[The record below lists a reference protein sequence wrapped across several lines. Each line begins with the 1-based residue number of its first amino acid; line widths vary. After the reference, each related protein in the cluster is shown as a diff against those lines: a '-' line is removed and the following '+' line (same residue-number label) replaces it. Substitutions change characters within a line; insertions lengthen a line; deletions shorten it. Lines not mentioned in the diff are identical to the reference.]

1 MDYLRYN
8 SALTVAQHHNL
19 IDRRLAPY
27 NPSYTALE
35 IIPKSK
41 PSNIP
46 ILTMREQAKVSGF
59 PPLDPLRIKKS
70 DLIAYA
76 PKFIERVFGCDSFP
90 PESFSTK
97 IQLSAF
103 ITNIMNRTRLKTCT
117 LTTAFLYLNRLKQ
130 HHPRCKG
137 SAGSGYRLFLAAIIL
152 AAKYMYDDTFDNTA
166 WATVSS
172 GLFPLEEV
180 NHMEREML
188 SFLDFQLFIKDSEWV
203 NFSENLLLDMT
214 SSYKEQPQQSYLT
227 PMSSSDELHHASAN
241 QDSNIWPENQSN
253 SHTNTTKYMGN
264 SWITAEGYQRP

>member
-8 SALTVAQHHNL
+8 SALSVAQHHNL
-19 IDRRLAPY
+19 IDRRLNPY
-27 NPSYTALE
+27 NPAYTAPE

-41 PSNIP
+41 ASNIR
-46 ILTMREQAKVSGF
+46 IGSVRELAKASIPHSAF
-59 PPLDPLRIKKS
+59 PPIDPLRIRKS

-76 PKFIERVFGCDSFP
+76 PKFITRVFGCDSFP

-103 ITNIMNRTRLKTCT
+103 LSNIMNRTRLNTCT

-130 HHPRCKG
+130 YHPRCKG

-188 SFLDFQLFIKDSEWV
+188 SFLDFQLFIKESEWV
-203 NFSENLLLDMT
+203 NFNENLLIDMT
-214 SSYKEQPQQSYLT
+214 PTYKGTAKQSQQSYLT
-227 PMSSSDELHHASAN
+227 PMSSTEELHHGNRQIKS
-241 QDSNIWPENQSN
+241 
-253 SHTNTTKYMGN
+253 TKYMEN
-264 SWITAEGYQRP
+264 SWTKSEGFQRP